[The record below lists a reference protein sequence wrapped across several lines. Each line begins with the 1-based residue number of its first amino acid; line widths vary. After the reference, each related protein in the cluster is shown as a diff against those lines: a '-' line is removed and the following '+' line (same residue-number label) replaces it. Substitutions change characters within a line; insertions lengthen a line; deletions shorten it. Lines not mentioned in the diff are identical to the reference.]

1 MTIPDD
7 RNAQAMLVFLARLG
21 SQLDAFRNRLK
32 QQAQVHA
39 ASFVESRYYGNEV
52 YLCVCLEAVP
62 QEDRTLTWW
71 LDITPREGMWLIGAC
86 VLWNGRTP
94 VVQVGPQRVID
105 FRAVQAE
112 VPGILEQL
120 LQAGGAVL
128 DKVIAQKTPEEG
140 GSRMNDSEA
149 SI

>member
-1 MTIPDD
+1 MTIQDD
-7 RNAQAMLVFLARLG
+7 RNAMATLAFLAQLG

-32 QQAQVHA
+32 QQAQLHA
-39 ASFVESRYYGNEV
+39 ASFVESRYYGSDV
-52 YLCVCLEAVP
+52 YLCVCLEAAP

-71 LDITPREGMWLIGAC
+71 MDITPREGMWLIEAC
-86 VLWNGRTP
+86 VLWNGRTH

-120 LQAGGAVL
+120 LQAGMAVL
-128 DKVIAQKTPEEG
+128 DKITAQKTLERNG
-140 GSRMNDSEA
+140 LSRSDGEA
-149 SI
+149 GR